1 MRVWRGQYS
10 MFGESGLVAVAY
22 GRASS
27 CVLIVIVRSM
37 ARFPG
42 VIGTPARYRG
52 LGLSNALYFFLLI
65 LYIHLRFL
73 HCCKTQE
80 THQPIALNC
89 YVSLCVLVSFCLW
102 WLYKNDQMF

>member
-65 LYIHLRFL
+65 F
-73 HCCKTQE
+73 
-80 THQPIALNC
+80 
-89 YVSLCVLVSFCLW
+89 VSLCVLVSFCLW